1 MKLGIG
7 SYTLTWAVGVPG
19 YDNGAITPHTSFDLI
34 DRAAAEGLSVV
45 QICDN
50 MPLTDRSDGE
60 LAAIAGAARAVGVT
74 LEIGT
79 RHATAANL
87 LRHLEIAGALDA
99 KLVRT
104 LLVNDAGELTVEESL
119 QALRAVLPAYGRAG
133 VRLAIENHESLPV
146 AALLQV
152 LERADSP
159 ALGICLD
166 TVNSFGALEDPARV
180 IAALAPHTINLH
192 VKDFVIERLDHRM
205 GFQIRGCP
213 AGSGRL
219 DVPGLLATLRGFGH
233 DPSVILEQ
241 WTPYQGTVA
250 ATVALER
257 RWADESVAYLK
268 GLGLL

>member
-99 KLVRT
+99 
-104 LLVNDAGELTVEESL
+104 
-119 QALRAVLPAYGRAG
+119 
-133 VRLAIENHESLPV
+133 
-146 AALLQV
+146 
-152 LERADSP
+152 
-159 ALGICLD
+159 
-166 TVNSFGALEDPARV
+166 
-180 IAALAPHTINLH
+180 
-192 VKDFVIERLDHRM
+192 
-205 GFQIRGCP
+205 
-213 AGSGRL
+213 
-219 DVPGLLATLRGFGH
+219 
-233 DPSVILEQ
+233 
-241 WTPYQGTVA
+241 
-250 ATVALER
+250 
-257 RWADESVAYLK
+257 
-268 GLGLL
+268 